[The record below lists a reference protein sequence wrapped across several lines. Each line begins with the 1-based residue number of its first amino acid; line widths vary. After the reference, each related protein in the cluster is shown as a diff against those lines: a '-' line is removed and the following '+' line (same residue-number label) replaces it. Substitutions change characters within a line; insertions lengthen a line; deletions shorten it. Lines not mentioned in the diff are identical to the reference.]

1 MTSPTTDEHNPL
13 VSITEFADDGKLQ
26 IIHRYGGGGFSIA
39 KQPYEG
45 SQLVSMRKTTGWAVT
60 HSDDITFESL
70 KPLIETENPPEL
82 ILFGLGETPTTHLPE
97 IRTQL
102 HALNIKMDVM
112 STAAACRTWNI
123 LLTEGRRAAAAILAI
138 D

>member
-1 MTSPTTDEHNPL
+1 MTSPTTDEHNPA

-26 IIHRYGGGGFSIA
+26 IIHRWCGGFSIA
-39 KQPYEG
+39 KQPYEAK
-45 SQLVSMRKTTGWAVT
+45 LVHAQNHRLAVT

-82 ILFGLGETPTTHLPE
+82 ILFWLGETPTTHLPE

-102 HALNIKMDVM
+102 HALNIKMDIYEYGLRH
-112 STAAACRTWNI
+112 AEPEYPA
-123 LLTEGRRAAAAILAI
+123 TEGRAAAAILAI

>member
-82 ILFGLGETPTTHLPE
+82 ILFGLGETPMTHLPE

-102 HALNIKMDVM
+102 HALNIKIGCDEYSCGMQNLEYP
-112 STAAACRTWNI
+112 AYRRKACC
-123 LLTEGRRAAAAILAI
+123 RRYSCH
-138 D
+138 